1 MKKFL
6 LLTALLLLAGSG
18 QADDPQPGDDRQSV
32 LKQLG
37 KPRGRMRMGDRE
49 TLVYDRGLVELST
62 GTVSKVKLVTAEEVA
77 AREAARAEAA
87 RAAEAAWRE
96 RVAAGE
102 KARDALLD
110 DEALTTN
117 SPAAQVAAWQ
127 QFQREHPDVAPPAE
141 FQQALAAQQ
150 AAERKAAEAAALA
163 AARQEPKP
171 RLSASKRRKLSRSGT
186 EDEPAPPAPTG
197 Y

>member
-1 MKKFL
+1 MKK
-6 LLTALLLLAGSG
+6 LLLLASLLLLADPVW
-18 QADDPQPGDDRQSV
+18 ADDPQPGDDRASV
-32 LKQLG
+32 LQQLG

-77 AREAARAEAA
+77 ARETARAEAA
-87 RAAEAAWRE
+87 RAAEAAWRD

-102 KARDALLD
+102 KAREALLED
-110 DEALTTN
+110 AALKTN

-127 QFQREHPDVAPPAE
+127 EFQREHPDVAPPAE

-171 RLSASKRRKLSRSGT
+171 RLSSSKRRKLSRSGT

>member
-1 MKKFL
+1 MKKLLLLTTFL
-6 LLTALLLLAGSG
+6 LL
-18 QADDPQPGDDRQSV
+18 ADTGAAEDPQPGDDRQSV
-32 LKQLG
+32 IQQLG

-49 TLVYDRGLVELST
+49 TLVYDRGMVELST
-62 GTVSKVKLVTAEEVA
+62 GVVSKVNLVTAEEVA

-87 RAAEAAWRE
+87 RLAELAWRARVEEGE
-96 RVAAGE
+96 R
-102 KARDALLD
+102 AREALLED
-110 DEALTTN
+110 TALKTN

-141 FQQALAAQQ
+141 FQQAMAAQA

-171 RLSASKRRKLSRSGT
+171 RLSSSKRRKLSRSGP
-186 EDEPAPPAPTG
+186 EDEPAAPAPTG

>member
-1 MKKFL
+1 MKKM
-6 LLTALLLLAGSG
+6 LLLAALVLMGDP
-18 QADDPQPGDDRQSV
+18 ARAEDPQPGDARASV
-32 LKQLG
+32 LQQLG

-62 GTVSKVKLVTAEEVA
+62 GVVSKVKLVTAEEVA
-77 AREAARAEAA
+77 MREAARAEAA
-87 RAAEAAWRE
+87 RVAELAWRE

-102 KARDALLD
+102 QAREALLED
-110 DEALTTN
+110 AALKTN

-150 AAERKAAEAAALA
+150 AADRKAAEAAALA

-171 RLSASKRRKLSRSGT
+171 RLSSSKRRKLSRSGT
-186 EDEPAPPAPTG
+186 EDEPAAPAPPG

>member
-1 MKKFL
+1 MKKFFL
-6 LLTALLLLAGSG
+6 LATLLLLAAPGR
-18 QADDPQPGDDRQSV
+18 ADDPQPGDDRASV
-32 LKQLG
+32 LQQLG
-37 KPRGRMRMGDRE
+37 KPRGRMHMGDRE

-62 GTVSKVKLVTAEEVA
+62 GVVSKVKLVTAEEVA

-87 RAAEAAWRE
+87 RVAEVARRE

-102 KARDALLD
+102 KAREELLADA
-110 DEALTTN
+110 ALKTN

-141 FQQALAAQQ
+141 FQQAVAAQQ
-150 AAERKAAEAAALA
+150 AVERKAADAAALA
-163 AARQEPKP
+163 AVRQEPKP
-171 RLSASKRRKLSRSGT
+171 RLSSSKRRKLSRSGT
-186 EDEPAPPAPTG
+186 EDDGAAPAPTG